1 MFLRFFLALPAPW
14 SLRTREGR
22 IAWQAL
28 IVAAAG
34 LMTVTLGCIVPF
46 AAMATLASRT
56 LSARAATATLLAAV
70 TANQLV
76 AFVFLGYPH
85 TLETALWIP
94 VFAVATLAAFAISRW
109 IAQPAFALVASF
121 AGYESVLAAYT
132 FATSHSLN
140 SLAVFAPP
148 IVAQIGLG
156 NLLGLAILAPLY
168 FGLFAIERST
178 DHRDARAAR

>member
-1 MFLRFFLALPAPW
+1 MFLRFSLALPAPW
-14 SLRTREGR
+14 LLPTREGR

-70 TANQLV
+70 AANQLV

-85 TLETALWIP
+85 NLETALWIP
-94 VFAVATLAAFAISRW
+94 VFTVAALAAFAISRW

-132 FATSHSLN
+132 YVTSQTLV
-140 SLAVFAPP
+140 AFAPS
-148 IVAQIGLG
+148 IVAQIALG

-178 DHRDARAAR
+178 DHGDARAAR